1 MKREYFVLYDYGQ
14 GGLWT
19 IVVAD
24 SAEQIRRRLPEV
36 MVFDAPPASL
46 STEAVDAIRA
56 QGLQSIDANP
66 LSGWLA
72 DLDARRS

>member
-19 IVVAD
+19 IVVAE
-24 SAEQIRRRLPEV
+24 SAEQIRRRLPDV
-36 MVFDAPPASL
+36 LVFDAPPASL
-46 STEAVDAIRA
+46 SNDAIGAIRA
-56 QGLQSIDANP
+56 QGSQAIDADP